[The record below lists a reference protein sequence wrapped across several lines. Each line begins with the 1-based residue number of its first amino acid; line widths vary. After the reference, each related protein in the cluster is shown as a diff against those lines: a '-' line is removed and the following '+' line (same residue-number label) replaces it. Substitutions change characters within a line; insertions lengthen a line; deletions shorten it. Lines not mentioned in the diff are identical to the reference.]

1 MVIFV
6 VLRTMRKKKEIID
19 TSNREFKQALELIS
33 KTNQSLFLTG
43 KAGTGKS
50 TFLRYICEN
59 VQKKHIVLAPT
70 GIAAINVGG
79 QTIHSF
85 FKAPFRPVLPDD
97 ADLSTTNGRIFDFL
111 KYTKKHQKL
120 IQELEMVIIDEISMV
135 RADIIDF
142 IDRVLRVYSH
152 NLRVPFGGKQLVM
165 VGDVFQLEPV
175 VKSDEW
181 AILNR
186 FYKSPF
192 FFSANV
198 FSQIQLVSIEL
209 TKVYRQKNQE
219 FISLLDS
226 VRVNQISTEMLNAL
240 NARFEPDFETDENTG
255 RLYITLATRKD
266 TVDYINDRNL
276 KKLTDASFFYEG
288 KIEGEFN
295 ENNLP
300 TPKLLELKVDAQVM
314 FIKND
319 PERRWVNGTLGRIS
333 FLDAEEIAVILE
345 DGEEVFIE
353 KVVWR
358 NIKYEFN
365 EKQKTIEEKELGHF
379 VQYPL
384 RLAWA
389 VTVHKSQGLTFDRV
403 VVDMGSGA
411 FAAGQTYVAL
421 SRCTSLDGIVLKQR
435 LQKSDVFVRP
445 EVQQFAQQFNDEK
458 QISQSIEI
466 AEANK
471 MFVDALILFKK
482 GNFTEATEL
491 FYTALNVH
499 NILQNP
505 LYRRFIAFQTAKM
518 ARYKLL
524 FEREVAKFHR
534 TTDEFKEM
542 AKEFIAM
549 GDESLASV
557 NDPQAAIANY
567 TKAIKL
573 SPSNAEVLT
582 KRGLLY
588 QKQKKYH
595 EAELDFSE
603 VVKLKKKDYQSFL
616 QRGKLYM
623 LTKNYPAAIDDF
635 NKAVIL
641 NPRVPL
647 IFRLLGDA
655 YSKTGNLS
663 KAAECWAKAG
673 R

>member
-1 MVIFV
+1 
-6 VLRTMRKKKEIID
+6 MRKKKELID
-19 TSNREFKQALELIS
+19 TSNREFRQALELIS

-50 TFLRYICEN
+50 TFLRYICDN
-59 VQKKHIVLAPT
+59 VKKKHVVLAPT
-70 GIAAINVGG
+70 GIAAINVSG

-135 RADIIDF
+135 RADLIDF
-142 IDRVLRVYSH
+142 VDRVLRVYSH

-209 TKVYRQKNQE
+209 TTVYRQKNRE

-240 NARFEPDFETDENTG
+240 NARFEPDFETDEKTG

-276 KKLTDASFFYEG
+276 KKLTDTSFFFEG

-319 PERRWVNGTLGRIS
+319 PERRWVNGTLGRVS
-333 FLDAEEIAVILE
+333 FLDEEEIAVILE
-345 DGEEVFIE
+345 DGEEVFVE
-353 KVVWR
+353 MAVWR
-358 NIKYEFN
+358 NIKYEYN

-403 VVDMGSGA
+403 IVDMGSGA

-445 EVQQFAQQFNDEK
+445 EVQQFAQRFNDEK
-458 QISQSIEI
+458 QIAQSLEI

-471 MFVDALILFKK
+471 MFADALQLFKN
-482 GNFTEATEL
+482 GNFSGATEA
-491 FYTALNVH
+491 FYAALKVH
-499 NILQNP
+499 NILEIP

-524 FEREVAKFHR
+524 YEREVKKLYSK
-534 TTDEFKEM
+534 TDELKEL
-542 AKEFIAM
+542 AKEFVAM
-549 GDESLASV
+549 GDECLASI
-557 NDPQAAIANY
+557 NDPASAIANY
-567 TKAIKL
+567 SKAIKL
-573 SPSNAEVLT
+573 SPFNADVFT

-588 QKQKKYH
+588 QKQKNFH
-595 EAELDFSE
+595 AAELDFSE
-603 VVKLKKKDYQSFL
+603 VVKLKKQDYKSYL

-623 LTKNYPAAIDDF
+623 LTKNYTAAVDDF
-635 NKAVIL
+635 KKATIL
-641 NPRVPL
+641 NSRVPL
-647 IFRLLGDA
+647 IFKLLGDA
-655 YSKTGNLS
+655 YAKAGQLS
-663 KAAECWAKAG
+663 KAAECWSKGG